1 MTDTLLGTKLKQ
13 ALEDKRSD
21 LNSFVWK
28 GEKKLNSSGEYIQFS
43 KKLIDM
49 DNVELK
55 KCYEHCKIMLYNT
68 DFKNPG
74 RYLVLKTL
82 SDQRDRCG
90 VELFLRHIERK
101 EEVAITRFS
110 LVLLLKEFLSIN
122 KEVLKDT
129 IPTLEIMFDSL
140 PAEFAKLPL
149 GLVMDGCLDRLGTL
163 NKKHIT
169 RAFILKQGVWLTYAE
184 SKELTNING
193 VAFIKDKVAVIKE
206 ELNIKPVEKLFIN
219 SKGINYTQLRAMLN
233 LKPNKKYAE
242 LTTDQLTT
250 LRYRI
255 LFNLEETVQNHI
267 TAWEKRMEEIELV
280 ADSKEF
286 ILND

>member
-28 GEKKLNSSGEYIQFS
+28 GEKKLDSLGEYVQFS
-43 KKLIDM
+43 KKLVDM

-74 RYLVLKTL
+74 RYLVLKNL
-82 SDQRDRCG
+82 SEQRDRCG
-90 VELFLRHIERK
+90 VELFLRYIERR
-101 EEVAITRFS
+101 EEIAITRFN
-110 LVLLLKEFLSIN
+110 LVIILKDFLSLN
-122 KEVLKDT
+122 KEVLKNT
-129 IPTLEIMFDSL
+129 VPTLGMMFDHL
-140 PAEFAKLPL
+140 PNEYADLPL
-149 GLVMDGCLDRLGTL
+149 SLVMDGCLDRLGAL

-169 RAFILKQGVWLTYAE
+169 RAFILKQGIWLTYAE
-184 SKELTNING
+184 SKELTAING
-193 VAFIKDKVAVIKE
+193 EAFVKDKITVIKE
-206 ELNIKPVEKLFIN
+206 QLNIKPIEKLYIN
-219 SKGINYTQLRAMLN
+219 SKGINYTELRAMLN

-250 LRYRI
+250 LRRRI

-280 ADSKEF
+280 AEYKEF
-286 ILND
+286 SLMD